1 MRVIERTLL
10 DLSVLAL
17 IALGVVIFANV
28 VMRAAF
34 GASLPDAIILVRELM
49 VAAIILPMAA
59 ATAARSHVAVTF
71 LSDRMPDRVR
81 SRLIVL
87 GHVVGLLALLP
98 LIYAAWRVTG
108 QAWRSG
114 EFYYG
119 DLNLPRWPG
128 IALFLAGLVLMWV
141 RLAIL
146 LWGDLR
152 QLRQGDV
159 LVDADGN
166 EVS

>member
-10 DLSVLAL
+10 DLAVLAL
-17 IALGVVIFANV
+17 IALGLVIFANV
-28 VMRAAF
+28 AMRAF
-34 GASLPDAIILVRELM
+34 WGTSVPDAIILVRELM
-49 VAAIILPMAA
+49 VAAILLPMAA

-71 LSDRMPDRVR
+71 LSDRMPVRVR

-87 GHVVGLLALLP
+87 GHVIGLLALIP
-98 LIYAAWRVTG
+98 LIYASWRVTG

-128 IALFLAGLVLMWV
+128 IALFLIGLALMWV

-146 LWGDLR
+146 LVGDVA
-152 QLRQGDV
+152 QLRRGDI
-159 LVDADGN
+159 LHDADGN
-166 EVS
+166 EVN

>member
-1 MRVIERTLL
+1 MRLIERTLL

-17 IALGVVIFANV
+17 VALGMVIFANV
-28 VMRAAF
+28 VMRAVL
-34 GASLPDAIILVRELM
+34 GSSVPDAIILVRELM

-71 LSDRMPDRVR
+71 LSDRLPPRLR

-87 GHVVGLLALLP
+87 GHIVGLLALIP

-128 IALFLAGLVLMWV
+128 IALFLIGLALMWV
-141 RLAIL
+141 RIAIL
-146 LWGDLR
+146 LVGDLA
-152 QLRQGDV
+152 QLRRGDTIM
-159 LVDADGN
+159 DADGN

>member
-1 MRVIERTLL
+1 MRLIERTLL

-34 GASLPDAIILVRELM
+34 GSSLPDAIILVRELM

-71 LSDRMPDRVR
+71 LADRMPARIR

-87 GHVVGLLALLP
+87 GHVVGLLALMP

-108 QAWRSG
+108 QAWQSG

-141 RLAIL
+141 RLAVL
-146 LWGDLR
+146 LVGDLR
-152 QLRQGDV
+152 QLRQGDII
-159 LVDADGN
+159 LDADGN
-166 EVS
+166 EVT

>member
-1 MRVIERTLL
+1 MRLIERTLL

-17 IALGVVIFANV
+17 IALGLVIFANV
-28 VMRAAF
+28 VMRAVL
-34 GASLPDAIILVRELM
+34 GSSVPDAIILVRELM

-71 LSDRMPDRVR
+71 LSDRMPVRMR

-87 GHVVGLLALLP
+87 GHVIGLLALIP
-98 LIYAAWRVTG
+98 LIYASWRVTG

-128 IALFLAGLVLMWV
+128 IALFLIGLALMWV

-146 LWGDLR
+146 LVGDVA
-152 QLRQGDV
+152 QLRRGDI
-159 LVDADGN
+159 LHDADGN
-166 EVS
+166 EVN

>member
-1 MRVIERTLL
+1 MRLIERTLL

-28 VMRAAF
+28 VMRAVL
-34 GASLPDAIILVRELM
+34 GSSVPDAIILVRELM

-71 LSDRMPDRVR
+71 LSDRMPVRVR
-81 SRLIVL
+81 SRLIVA
-87 GHVVGLLALLP
+87 GHVIGLLALIP
-98 LIYAAWRVTG
+98 LIYASWRVTG

-114 EFYYG
+114 GFYYG
-119 DLNLPRWPG
+119 DLNLPGWPG
-128 IALFLAGLVLMWV
+128 IALVMIGLALMWV

-146 LWGDLR
+146 LVGDVA
-152 QLRQGDV
+152 QLRRGDI
-159 LVDADGN
+159 LHDADGN
-166 EVS
+166 EVN

>member
-1 MRVIERTLL
+1 MRLIERTLL

-28 VMRAAF
+28 VMRAVL
-34 GASLPDAIILVRELM
+34 GSSVPDAIILVRELM

-71 LSDRMPDRVR
+71 LSDRMPVRVR
-81 SRLIVL
+81 SRLIVM
-87 GHVVGLLALLP
+87 GHVIGLLALIP
-98 LIYAAWRVTG
+98 LIYASWRVTG

-128 IALFLAGLVLMWV
+128 IALFLIGLALMWV

-146 LWGDLR
+146 LVGDVA
-152 QLRQGDV
+152 QLRRGDI
-159 LVDADGN
+159 LHDADGN
-166 EVS
+166 EVN

>member
-1 MRVIERTLL
+1 MRLIERTLL

-28 VMRAAF
+28 VMRAVL
-34 GASLPDAIILVRELM
+34 GSSVPDAIILVRELM

-71 LSDRMPDRVR
+71 LSDRMPVRVR
-81 SRLIVL
+81 SRLIVA
-87 GHVVGLLALLP
+87 GHVIGLLALIP
-98 LIYAAWRVTG
+98 LIYASWRVTG

-128 IALFLAGLVLMWV
+128 IALFMIGLALMWV

-146 LWGDLR
+146 LVGDVA
-152 QLRQGDV
+152 QLRRGDI
-159 LVDADGN
+159 LHDADGN
-166 EVS
+166 EVN

>member
-1 MRVIERTLL
+1 MRLIERTLL

-28 VMRAAF
+28 VMRAVL
-34 GASLPDAIILVRELM
+34 GSSVPDAIILVRELM

-71 LSDRMPDRVR
+71 LSDRMPVRMR

-87 GHVVGLLALLP
+87 GHVIGLLALIP
-98 LIYAAWRVTG
+98 LIYASWRVTG

-128 IALFLAGLVLMWV
+128 IALFLIGLALMWV

-146 LWGDLR
+146 LVGDVA
-152 QLRQGDV
+152 QLRRGDI
-159 LVDADGN
+159 LHDADGN
-166 EVS
+166 EVN

>member
-1 MRVIERTLL
+1 MRLIERTLL

-28 VMRAAF
+28 VMRAVL
-34 GASLPDAIILVRELM
+34 GSSVPDAIILVRELM

-71 LSDRMPDRVR
+71 LSDRMPVRVR

-87 GHVVGLLALLP
+87 GHVIGLLALIP
-98 LIYAAWRVTG
+98 LIYASWRVTG

-128 IALFLAGLVLMWV
+128 IALFLIGLALMWV

-146 LWGDLR
+146 LVGDLA
-152 QLRQGDV
+152 QLRRGDI
-159 LVDADGN
+159 LYDADGN

>member
-1 MRVIERTLL
+1 MRLIERTLL

-28 VMRAAF
+28 VMRAVL
-34 GASLPDAIILVRELM
+34 GSSVPDAIILVRELM

-71 LSDRMPDRVR
+71 LSDRMPVRVR

-87 GHVVGLLALLP
+87 GHVIGLLALIP
-98 LIYAAWRVTG
+98 LIYASWRVTG

-128 IALFLAGLVLMWV
+128 IALFLIGLALMWV

-146 LWGDLR
+146 LVGDVA
-152 QLRQGDV
+152 QLRRGDI
-159 LVDADGN
+159 LHDADGN
-166 EVS
+166 EVN

>member
-1 MRVIERTLL
+1 MRLIERVLMEL
-10 DLSVLAL
+10 AVLAL
-17 IALGVVIFANV
+17 IALGLVIFANV
-28 VMRAAF
+28 AMRALL
-34 GASLPDAIILVRELM
+34 GSSVPDAIILVRELM
-49 VAAIILPMAA
+49 VAAIILPLAA

-71 LSDRMPDRVR
+71 LSDRMPVRLR

-87 GHVVGLLALLP
+87 GHVVGLLALIP

-128 IALFLAGLVLMWV
+128 IALFLIGLALTWM

-146 LWGDLR
+146 LWGDLM
-152 QLRQGDV
+152 QLRRGDV
-159 LVDADGN
+159 LRDADGN
-166 EVS
+166 EVN